1 MKYFEGAQLL
11 LWWSPT
17 YEALQELS
25 QSSAS
30 HQLKTKHKRMGG
42 VPVCLLGKCG
52 IAVNNLQLW
61 IPLEFKVQTL
71 SGGFPELNG

>member
-17 YEALQELS
+17 YGALQELS

-30 HQLKTKHKRMGG
+30 HQLKTKHKRMGWG
-42 VPVCLLGKCG
+42 GCLFAGEMWGL
-52 IAVNNLQLW
+52 L
-61 IPLEFKVQTL
+61 
-71 SGGFPELNG
+71 

>member
-17 YEALQELS
+17 YGALQELS

-42 VPVCLLGKCG
+42 GVAVCLLGKCG

-71 SGGFPELNG
+71 S